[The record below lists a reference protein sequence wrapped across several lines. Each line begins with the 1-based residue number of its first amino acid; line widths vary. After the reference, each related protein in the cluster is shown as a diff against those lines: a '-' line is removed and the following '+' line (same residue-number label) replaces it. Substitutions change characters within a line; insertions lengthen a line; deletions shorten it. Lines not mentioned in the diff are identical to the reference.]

1 MCLIHRLSIA
11 LSNTVSYVYICEKKY
26 KGRVLEFLL
35 LGYEMQN
42 QPPFC
47 D

>member
-1 MCLIHRLSIA
+1 MYLINRLSIA
-11 LSNTVSYVYICEKKY
+11 LSNTVSYVHICEKKY
-26 KGRVLEFLL
+26 RGRVLELLL